1 MIIILLSAHRMAP
14 DRCAVSGK
22 FRFQGRIYG
31 RRHYRKHGIA
41 QSLLTLHPFHSPQIW
56 IECDLKIDFVHS
68 MNVVVDWRP
77 NFNWPFIHSLW
88 ACIRTKFYSYYR
100 FISTRILLPCSQN
113 PQNSNCMHVEE
124 DIAPALRFYW
134 QYCTTKAK
142 NVDGNR
148 CLIYVSVRW
157 IESFLTHKSVWKNW
171 CVPISIQKDN

>member
-1 MIIILLSAHRMAP
+1 MRSLVNF
-14 DRCAVSGK
+14 VSRAGST
-22 FRFQGRIYG
+22 GDDTIENMG
-31 RRHYRKHGIA
+31 LH
-41 QSLLTLHPFHSPQIW
+41 SLCSPSIHSTAPQIW

-113 PQNSNCMHVEE
+113 PQNSNYMHVEE
-124 DIAPALRFYW
+124 DIAPALRFYC

-142 NVDGNR
+142 NFDGNR

-157 IESFLTHKSVWKNW
+157 IELFLTHKSVWKNRF
-171 CVPISIQKDN
+171 